1 MSKEGQE
8 EVIDTAKS
16 YYDSYD
22 AHTFYHMIWG
32 GEEHHLGIYRTPED
46 SVFEA
51 SRRIIGHMA
60 SFSDHL
66 DANTKILDLG
76 SGMGGTSRYLAKTYH
91 CHVTGLNLSE
101 VENERHR
108 KKNREQDLDKRI
120 EVVDGNFEDVPFP
133 DESFDLVWSQDSF
146 LHSPNRK
153 KVLSEAYRV
162 LKKGGELIFT
172 DPMQTED
179 AYTEFI
185 QPILKRIHLAN
196 LATPTFYIQS
206 AQEIGFQFGGY
217 ENLAQ
222 QLTNHYAKILE
233 DTKAREDELKAN
245 GVSQDYLDHMKEGL
259 HNWVVGGKYGH
270 LTWGVFCFR
279 KK

>member
-1 MSKEGQE
+1 MSDRGYKEI
-8 EVIDTAKS
+8 IDTTKD
-16 YYDSYD
+16 YYNSHD

-46 SVFEA
+46 SVYEA
-51 SRRIIGHMA
+51 SRRIIGHMS

-66 DANTKILDLG
+66 DENTKLLDLG
-76 SGMGGTSRYLAKTYH
+76 SGMGGTPRYLAKTYH
-91 CHVTGLNLSE
+91 CQVTGLNLSE
-101 VENERHR
+101 VENDRHR
-108 KKNREQDLDKRI
+108 RKNEEQWLDKRI

-133 DESFDLVWSQDSF
+133 DESFDIVWSQDSL
-146 LHSPNRK
+146 LHSPDRK
-153 KVLSEAYRV
+153 KVLSEAHRV

-196 LATPTFYIQS
+196 LATPIFYFS
-206 AQEIGFQFGGY
+206 TAKEIGFEFAGY

-222 QLTNHYAKILE
+222 QLTNHYTKILK
-233 DTKAREDELKAN
+233 DTESREEELKAN
-245 GVSQDYLDHMKEGL
+245 GVSQNYLDNMKEGL
-259 HNWVVGGKYGH
+259 FNWVVGGKYGH
-270 LTWGVFCFR
+270 LTWAVFCFH
-279 KK
+279 KQ